1 MGDDGSAPEPTM
13 SEEEGRP
20 DGDADQ
26 TGAGMEGGNDQ
37 SASSEPG
44 FGEVA
49 GAEALPDMT
58 DTLPSFEESMG
69 KGDQSGENGSEDGQ
83 PSSSGDGSGGQIAGQ
98 SATAGSG
105 GDTAETGGYTQGG
118 YASEGAASTPGTR
131 TEGGM
136 EGMGGANGT
145 LTTAEQVAILDRQL
159 EQSTSDF
166 DTMILEEQQ
175 RQRELERERAARQ
188 ADREQPESAGA
199 GTGGRSPYQDDV
211 AMGGGSTGGG
221 MGGASGAGG
230 GIGRPD
236 NPAVYKPPADI
247 PQGND
252 DDVVARQLREAAMR
266 EPDPEVRKKLW
277 DEYRKYKGLEIP
289 EE

>member
-1 MGDDGSAPEPTM
+1 MGDQQD
-13 SEEEGRP
+13 
-20 DGDADQ
+20 
-26 TGAGMEGGNDQ
+26 TGAAGSSEDGTDA
-37 SASSEPG
+37 SAEPG

-49 GAEALPDMT
+49 GADALPDMT
-58 DTLPSFEESMG
+58 DTLPSLETGTGAQSTEPQSPG
-69 KGDQSGENGSEDGQ
+69 QGSPEGDSTMAGNTSGAPQNPGAQG
-83 PSSSGDGSGGQIAGQ
+83 
-98 SATAGSG
+98 AGSG
-105 GDTAETGGYTQGG
+105 TEPGGYPP
-118 YASEGAASTPGTR
+118 SSTPSTVPGTR
-131 TEGGM
+131 AEGGL
-136 EGMGGANGT
+136 EGIDGVDGT

-175 RQRELERERAARQ
+175 RQRELERERSSRQ
-188 ADREQPESAGA
+188 ADREQPESAGP

-211 AMGGGSTGGG
+211 AMGGG
-221 MGGASGAGG
+221 GAGG
-230 GIGRPD
+230 GIGGSSSAGGGIGRSS
-236 NPAVYKPPADI
+236 NPAIYKAPEDI
-247 PQGND
+247 PEGTD